1 MDNRMNKKDE
11 EINKAILE
19 WLLNKNYSKTSETFL
34 SETNMKKEDASKG
47 NSLDKKWGTI
57 LILQK
62 KITDYEAQIKQLK
75 EEVEMGGGGGLGNGV
90 LKRENASMV
99 YIAKIN
105 LNRESRERQ
114 LNHR

>member
-1 MDNRMNKKDE
+1 MDNKINKKDE

-19 WLLNKNYSKTSETFL
+19 WLVNKNFSKTADAFL

-62 KITDYEAQIKQLK
+62 KITEYEAQIKQLK
-75 EEVEMGGGGGLGNGV
+75 EELEMGSGGRLTNGV
-90 LKRENASMV
+90 LKRENVSMV
-99 YIAKIN
+99 YF
-105 LNRESRERQ
+105 L
-114 LNHR
+114 